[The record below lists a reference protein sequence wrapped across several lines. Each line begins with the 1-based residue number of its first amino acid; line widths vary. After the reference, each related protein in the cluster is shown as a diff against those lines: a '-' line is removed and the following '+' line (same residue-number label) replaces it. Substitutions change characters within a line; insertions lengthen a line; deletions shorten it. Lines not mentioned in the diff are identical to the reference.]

1 MYSAISTDPGYLLG
15 FVQLETLM
23 VISMSCMLLYL
34 LLIVS
39 DFHHGTLKNFLR
51 SCCLGRREAIHDAN
65 SAQWFIISMEE
76 HSFGCPF
83 VS

>member
-1 MYSAISTDPGYLLG
+1 MYSAISADRGYLVS
-15 FVQLETLM
+15 FVHFETLM
-23 VISMSCMLLYL
+23 VVSMSCMLLYL

-39 DFHHGTLKNFLR
+39 DFYHGKLKNFLR

-65 SAQWFIISMEE
+65 SAQRFIISMEE